1 MNWWV
6 GQKVIAKL
14 PGLPKQEYRGIVVVV
29 DGERVGVHFDSEEVS
44 KRFNLNLRA
53 LRGYLIFRDQW
64 SSEWHL
70 CNLRPASLKLNLME
84 A

>member
-1 MNWWV
+1 MNWQV

-14 PGLPKQEYRGIVVVV
+14 PGLPKQEYRGTVVVI
-29 DGERVGVHFDSEEVS
+29 DGEMVGVHFDSEEVS
-44 KRFNLNLRA
+44 RRFDLNLRR

-64 SSEWHL
+64 SPAWHL
-70 CNLRPASLKLNLME
+70 CNLRSAILKLNLME